1 VLQFKR
7 VVDMEIVKGSFFIY
21 NGNILSSDRFDDRSV
36 VGNGAV
42 YEVFRV
48 IDSKPLFIEQHTERL
63 KNSFKA
69 IGENLWVHDSVISS
83 DIKRLIDSN
92 TLDTGN
98 IKMVFHTDNSDYYIY
113 VVPHKY
119 PTNKQY
125 SDGVKVITYDALRE
139 NPNIKLVN
147 RELRESVNRKI
158 ADESAYEALLVDN
171 SGYITEGSRSNVFFI
186 IKNKVYT
193 PPVEAVLPGITRANV
208 IMLSKKLGF
217 NVIEDNIKAI
227 DIIHVDA
234 IFITGTSPGI
244 LPVVMVDDY
253 TFSTQSIN
261 LMRLMQSYR
270 AFVKDYISKY

>member
-1 VLQFKR
+1 
-7 VVDMEIVKGSFFIY
+7 MEIVRDSYFIY

-36 VGNGAV
+36 VGDGAV

-48 IDSKPLFIEQHTERL
+48 IDGKPLFIEQHTERL
-63 KNSFKA
+63 KNSFVA
-69 IGENLWVHDSVISS
+69 IGEELWVHDSVISS
-83 DIKRLIDSN
+83 DIKRLIHEN
-92 TLDTGN
+92 GIVRGN
-98 IKMVFHTDNSDYYIY
+98 IKMVFHTDNRDYYIY
-113 VVPHKY
+113 IVPHRY
-119 PTNKQY
+119 PDDKQY
-125 SDGVKVITYDALRE
+125 SDGIKVITYDALRE

-158 ADESAYEALLVDN
+158 AEEHAYEALLVDDN
-171 SGYITEGSRSNVFFI
+171 GYITEGSRSNVFFI

-193 PPVEAVLPGITRANV
+193 PPVESVLPGITRANV
-208 IMLSKKLGF
+208 ILLSKELGF
-217 NVIEDNIKAI
+217 NVIEDNIKAR

-253 TFSTQSIN
+253 RFSTQSIN

-270 AFVKDYISKY
+270 TFVKQYLNSH